1 MELDQLKY
9 QLNQKLSTER
19 GSRTDADFLE
29 LLKKRTHSVI
39 SKIHRSLLMEIFV
52 CVIFLVVMCY
62 VCFTTHHWTLKLYF
76 GSLSIP
82 VVVVGIFLIYLYRQT
97 SDLMTSPKPIR
108 NTLQTV
114 VKLMDRFVRMYFQMT
129 MAMIPICLTLSIL
142 LSYTEPVTVPELEKF
157 FAQFLNASLTT
168 WVFLILYVA
177 GMVVG
182 MYYFTKWYLRKLYGK
197 YVDQLKQYIQ
207 ELED

>member
-39 SKIHRSLLMEIFV
+39 SKIHRSLLMEIIV
-52 CVIFLVVMCY
+52 CIIFLIVMCY
-62 VCFTTHHWTLKLYF
+62 VCLTTHHWSLKIYF
-76 GSLSIP
+76 GLLSIP
-82 VVVVGIFLIYLYRQT
+82 ILIAGGFITYLYRQT
-97 SDLMTSPKPIR
+97 SELMTSPKPIR

-114 VKLMDRFVRMYFQMT
+114 VQLMDRFVRLYFQMT

-142 LSYTEPVTVPELEKF
+142 LSFTKPVTVPELEKF
-157 FAQFLNASLTT
+157 IAQFKYTNWVT
-168 WVFLILYVA
+168 WIFLILYMA
-177 GMVVG
+177 GMAVG